1 MSSAVLFKRRNTG
14 ITCCWV
20 LSIVLVIAILVTC
33 CSKVEDGMI
42 HGGRN
47 IEAVINRAESIMD
60 DDAATAD
67 SLMQLIDSQSIRG
80 KERQARYALIYT
92 AAHYKNY
99 QPMTTDSLIM
109 IAVRHYSIS
118 KNLDYRFLSYYYL
131 GCVYVELGQYTDAA
145 VALSQAE
152 QLVYRIDNDY
162 WKGLLYTQLGVI
174 FDVACD
180 YNRAVDYHTKAEA
193 CYKRAEKKLH
203 RAYAQYKIGHFRM
216 NLQDYIIADSIFRL
230 VEEKA
235 TELDDMDLYTR
246 CLYDRLLC
254 TVYMKQPDSATIVCN
269 EYLKVYKDSS
279 NDVGHLKAL
288 ALYYNLVK
296 DYSKSELCLDEAW
309 KCDLSITD
317 STYLYFVKSLLA
329 ESKGLKDE
337 SLDYYH
343 EYISLQN
350 ADLRATMR
358 QPLLAAQNEQYR
370 IMAENELLKNHQA
383 RMMLMLCVIIFL
395 LILVIVMVTYYYKKK
410 NIQEQLYDSLGV
422 VEELTAQ
429 NLMHTNTIEQL
440 RNQVRIQFHERYDI
454 TNRLYS
460 MYFDSASQEKIT
472 KQQLK
477 VTINSLIKDYTS
489 TENVRRLDSLL
500 NESYDGIMDRM
511 TTQEMGLTD
520 KEVQLFRYSFAG
532 LSSKSVS
539 VIIKETPQNIYQI
552 KSRLLK
558 KVRRNSEELW
568 SKLCTIW

>member
-47 IEAVINRAESIMD
+47 IDAVINRAESIMD
-60 DDAATAD
+60 NDAATAD

-92 AAHYKNY
+92 AAHYKND
-99 QPMTTDSLIM
+99 QFTETDSLIM

-118 KNLDYRFLSYYYL
+118 KNLNYRYLSYYYL
-131 GCVYVELGQYTDAA
+131 GCIYLELGQYTDAA
-145 VALSQAE
+145 VALAQAE
-152 QLVYRIDNDY
+152 QLVDRIDNDY
-162 WKGLLYTQLGVI
+162 WKGLLYARLGKI
-174 FDVACD
+174 FNVASD
-180 YNRAVDYHTKAEA
+180 YDRADEYHTKAKNLFNKAGKDYHEL
-193 CYKRAEKKLH
+193 YELVRIGDNKSSLLDF
-203 RAYAQYKIGHFRM
+203 YA
-216 NLQDYIIADSIFRL
+216 ADSIL
-230 VEEKA
+230 LIAEKRA
-235 TELDDMDLYTR
+235 FLTNRKGLYIE
-246 CLYDRLLC
+246 CLYHRL
-254 TVYMKQPDSATIVCN
+254 TNAIYNGIPDSATKIYN
-269 EYLKVYKDSS
+269 DYIRAYNGQIDSVS
-279 NDVGHLKAL
+279 HLRVQ
-288 ALYYNLVK
+288 ALYYNMVK
-296 DYSKSELCLDEAW
+296 DFDKCAKCLDQAW
-309 KCDLSITD
+309 NSKATITD
-317 STYLYFVKSLLA
+317 STNLYYISSLLA
-329 ESKGLKDE
+329 QSKGLKDE
-337 SLDYYH
+337 SLKYYKK
-343 EYISLQN
+343 YISLQN
-350 ADLRATMR
+350 TDLRKTLQ
-358 QPLLAAQNEQYR
+358 QPILAAQKEQYR
-370 IMAENELLKNHQA
+370 IMVENELLKSSHAKMN
-383 RMMLMLCVIIFL
+383 LMFCVVIFL
-395 LILVIVMVTYYYKKK
+395 LVLVIVLVTYHFKQKH
-410 NIQEQLYDSLGV
+410 IQEQLYDSLAV
-422 VEELTAQ
+422 VDELTAL
-429 NLMHTNTIEQL
+429 NHKNTNTIEQL
-440 RNQVRIQFHERYDI
+440 KKQVRIQFHERYDI

-489 TENVRRLDSLL
+489 AENVRRLDSLL

-511 TTQEMGLTD
+511 TTQEIGLTD

-568 SKLCTIW
+568 STLSTIW